1 MSTPCCHIEGP
12 LGLILFLYYST
23 SAVFGG
29 KSIYPEYQN
38 RNLVSPLFDSLE
50 NFKYIIDCKTNG
62 YKDVIDMYHVMV
74 LLRDEILRH
83 WETRRKQLRPI
94 HVYLP
99 PSPSTST
106 FWLSLDT
113 DCWFLRGEHPR
124 ASHNAID
131 CTSLLRPQPSHSVQA
146 GSSKQAIKQLPIKEI
161 AY

>member
-1 MSTPCCHIEGP
+1 MSTPCCHIDGP

-74 LLRDEILRH
+74 LLRMRSCDIGKRAE
-83 WETRRKQLRPI
+83 
-94 HVYLP
+94 
-99 PSPSTST
+99 SNSAPSTSISLRRLPRRPFGFLWIPT
-106 FWLSLDT
+106 AGFCVGSTPGPVIMPSTVRLCCDRNPLIQCKQEAPSKLSSN
-113 DCWFLRGEHPR
+113 CQSR
-124 ASHNAID
+124 
-131 CTSLLRPQPSHSVQA
+131 
-146 GSSKQAIKQLPIKEI
+146 K
-161 AY
+161 